1 MSYVRSLTLP
11 GADLTVVLA
20 RVRPHDSGKVQEIMD
35 RNGAKLA
42 RELRELAEQLRFLE
56 SNLTSAGITLRMG
69 EFYVDGEHVETQT
82 LTELKSALD
91 HTRHAVWAVL
101 EALSGQYGQTLAE
114 ALQEYRMQPASELL
128 HVLRKQVD
136 APVRPNTPAARSFF
150 EEVQVVAD
158 LALSRNMRTKR

>member
-1 MSYVRSLTLP
+1 
-11 GADLTVVLA
+11 
-20 RVRPHDSGKVQEIMD
+20 MD

-56 SNLTSAGITLRMG
+56 SKLTSAGITLRMG

-91 HTRHAVWAVL
+91 HTRHSVWAVL

-114 ALQEYRMQPASELL
+114 ALQEYRMQRASELL

-158 LALSRNMRTKR
+158 LALSRNLRIKK

>member
-1 MSYVRSLTLP
+1 
-11 GADLTVVLA
+11 
-20 RVRPHDSGKVQEIMD
+20 MD

-56 SNLTSAGITLRMG
+56 SKLTSAGITLRMG

-91 HTRHAVWAVL
+91 HTRHSVWAVL

-114 ALQEYRMQPASELL
+114 ALQEYRMQRASELL

-158 LALSRNMRTKR
+158 LALSRDMRIKR

>member
-1 MSYVRSLTLP
+1 
-11 GADLTVVLA
+11 
-20 RVRPHDSGKVQEIMD
+20 MD

-56 SNLTSAGITLRMG
+56 SKLTSAGITPRMG

-91 HTRHAVWAVL
+91 HTRHSVWAVL

-114 ALQEYRMQPASELL
+114 ALQEYRMQRASELL
-128 HVLRKQVD
+128 HVLRKHVD

-158 LALSRNMRTKR
+158 LALSRNMRIKR

>member
-1 MSYVRSLTLP
+1 
-11 GADLTVVLA
+11 
-20 RVRPHDSGKVQEIMD
+20 MD

-56 SNLTSAGITLRMG
+56 SKLTSAGITLRMG

-91 HTRHAVWAVL
+91 HTRHSVWAVL

-114 ALQEYRMQPASELL
+114 ALQEYRMQRASELL

-158 LALSRNMRTKR
+158 LALSRNLRIKR